1 MAKDLKAH
9 MILHDAKKTHS
20 CNQCGY
26 SSIRAD
32 KLKRHMLVHS
42 GEKPFSCAHC
52 NHFFSGDKHANLF
65 ICLYSV
71 PAFMHNTR
79 KSKDT
84 YSNTLQTYCT
94 QCKYSYTTD
103 GALKLHIQ
111 THTGEKISVAFSATI
126 PAPELAPLRLTC
138 SPIQEI
144 SLLDVHSVTI
154 PA

>member
-1 MAKDLKAH
+1 MFPDCGKCNLLFKMAKDLKAH

-20 CNQCGY
+20 CNQCGF

-52 NHFFSGDKHANLF
+52 NHFFSGDKHTNLF

-84 YSNTLQTYCT
+84 YSNTLHTYCT

-111 THTGEKISVAFSATI
+111 IFSCAQCNYSCTRAGTLKTHTY
-126 PAPELAPLRLTC
+126 L
-138 SPIQEI
+138 
-144 SLLDVHSVTI
+144 
-154 PA
+154 